1 MTATR
6 REQVIGSAAQNS
18 EIHNIQLLQNPR
30 RKVRHQ
36 RLCLAN
42 LLSDKTLATRLVWRL
57 KKLFERHGEIFYL
70 KTKKITTVSVTVSTE
85 CKKKKKTNKTSADFV
100 KDLCHRDVCSS

>member
-42 LLSDKTLATRLVWRL
+42 LLSDKTLATRLV
-57 KKLFERHGEIFYL
+57 
-70 KTKKITTVSVTVSTE
+70 
-85 CKKKKKTNKTSADFV
+85 
-100 KDLCHRDVCSS
+100 